1 MVTDLLNN
9 VIGRKIGAENR
20 HLSRKQIALLT
31 LEELRK
37 NGHYHYE
44 PCDDGTWRIAKVKIS
59 DDVYDAMRRKFSGL
73 DENRR

>member
-9 VIGRKIGAENR
+9 VIGSKIGAENR
-20 HLSRKQIALLT
+20 HLNRKQIALLT

-37 NGHYHYE
+37 NGLYHYE
-44 PCDDGTWRIAKVKIS
+44 PCDDGTWRIAKVRIS

-73 DENRR
+73 NDNGR